1 MDKIQDGFRSAIF
14 RDHYPTP
21 VGWAARDSKNDRV
34 SKADELRDTIS
45 AIREVYLQDRR
56 PWVVGFSGGKDS
68 TCTLQLIW
76 QALRTLP
83 VDQRRKPIYVIS
95 SNTLVETPA
104 IVSYIRATVAAIEL
118 SGHAEGMKISA
129 RLVEPIVEES
139 FWVNLLGRGYPAP
152 TTKFR
157 WCTERLKIS
166 PADRFIKNQ
175 VAQFGE
181 VVLAL
186 GVRSAESATRAQV
199 MSLRKIDGTRLRTHK
214 KLAGALVFAPIES
227 WTTDDV
233 WSYLLQNAQTPWGS
247 DNNDLAAMYRTADAE
262 CPLVVDTTTPSC
274 GNSRFGCWV
283 CTVVTRDKSMEAMVD
298 SGQAWMESLLAIRD
312 ELSDSQSPERRAEVR
327 SARKLDGRVLL
338 KNDGNEL
345 ALGPYTFEYCKNV
358 LAKVLTTQRSLPPEA
373 GDFELISEA
382 ELLEIRRIWR
392 SERHDWEDTLP
403 RIYEECM
410 GKRWF
415 SVSDASADSEQDSE
429 IVDRTA
435 LEFGVPELLMRKLI
449 DTERRSYGLRRR
461 SDIFKRLDE
470 VLDRDWRDKEALL
483 ADLAAMER

>member
-1 MDKIQDGFRSAIF
+1 MPSDVA
-14 RDHYPTP
+14 
-21 VGWAARDSKNDRV
+21 
-34 SKADELRDTIS
+34 KADGLKATLS
-45 AIREVYLQDRR
+45 AIRETYLQDGR

-68 TCTLQLIW
+68 TATLQLVW
-76 QALRTLP
+76 QALQGLPKGKRT
-83 VDQRRKPIYVIS
+83 KPIHVIS

-104 IVSYIRATVAAIEL
+104 IVSYIRSAIAAIERAGRTDGL
-118 SGHAEGMKISA
+118 PISA
-129 RLVEPIVEES
+129 KLVEPVVEDS
-139 FWVNLLGRGYPAP
+139 FWVNMIGRGYPAP
-152 TTKFR
+152 STKFR

-166 PADRFIKNQ
+166 PADRFIKDQ
-175 VAQFGE
+175 VARFGE

-199 MSLRKIDGTRLRTHK
+199 MSLRKIEGTRLRTHK
-214 KLAGALVFAPIES
+214 KLAGALVFAPIEE

-233 WSYLLQNAQTPWGS
+233 WSYLLQNAETPWGT

-283 CTVVTRDKSMEAMVD
+283 CTVVTRDKSMEALVD
-298 SGQAWMESLLAIRD
+298 AGNTWMEDLLAIRE
-312 ELSDSQSPERRAEVR
+312 ELADTQRPERRAEVR

-345 ALGPYTFEYCKNV
+345 ALGPYTFAYCKD
-358 LAKVLTTQRSLPPEA
+358 LLRRILTTQRGLPPEA
-373 GDFELISEA
+373 EGFELITEP

-403 RIYEECM
+403 GIYEECT

-415 SVSDASADSEQDSE
+415 SISEASADAEEDAE

-435 LEFGVPELLMRKLI
+435 LEFDVPELLMRKLI
-449 DTERRSYGLRRR
+449 DAERRTYGLRRR
-461 SDIFKRLDE
+461 SDIFKRLDA
-470 VLDRDWRDKEALL
+470 VLDRDWRSEDALR

>member
-1 MDKIQDGFRSAIF
+1 MIPIETRILG
-14 RDHYPTP
+14 H
-21 VGWAARDSKNDRV
+21 VG
-34 SKADELRDTIS
+34 KAEGLKATLS
-45 AIREVYLQDRR
+45 AIRETYLQDGR

-76 QALRTLP
+76 QALRDLP
-83 VDQRRKPIYVIS
+83 KAKRTKPIHVIS

-104 IVSYIRATVAAIEL
+104 IVSYIRGAIAAIERAGRADGL
-118 SGHAEGMKISA
+118 NISA
-129 RLVEPIVEES
+129 KLVEPVVEES
-139 FWVNLLGRGYPAP
+139 FWVNLIGRGYPAP
-152 TTKFR
+152 STKFR

-166 PADRFIKNQ
+166 PADRFIKDQ
-175 VAQFGE
+175 VARFGE

-199 MSLRKIDGTRLRTHK
+199 MSLRKIEGTRLRTHK

-233 WSYLLQNAQTPWGS
+233 WSYLLQNAETPWGT

-283 CTVVTRDKSMEAMVD
+283 CTVVTRDKSMEALVD
-298 SGQAWMESLLAIRD
+298 AGNTWMEDLLAIRE
-312 ELSDSQSPERRAEVR
+312 ELADTQRPERRATVR

-338 KNDGNEL
+338 KNDGNDL
-345 ALGPYTFEYCKNV
+345 ALGPYTFAYCKD
-358 LAKVLTTQRSLPPEA
+358 LLGKILSTQRDLPPEA
-373 GDFELISEA
+373 DGFELISDA

-403 RIYEECM
+403 RIYEACS

-415 SVSDASADSEQDSE
+415 SVSEASADAEEDAE

-435 LEFGVPELLMRKLI
+435 LEFAVPELLMRKLI
-449 DTERRSYGLRRR
+449 DAERRTYGLRRR
-461 SDIFKRLDE
+461 SDIFKRLDA
-470 VLDRDWRDKEALL
+470 VLDRDWRDEEALRS
-483 ADLAAMER
+483 DLAALER